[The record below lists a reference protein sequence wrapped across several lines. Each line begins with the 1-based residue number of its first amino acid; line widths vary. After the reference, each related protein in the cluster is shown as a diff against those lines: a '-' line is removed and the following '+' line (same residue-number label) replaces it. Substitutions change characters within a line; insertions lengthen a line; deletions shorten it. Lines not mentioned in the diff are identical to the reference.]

1 MFTLPGFFPLTSV
14 RAEKQ
19 PLLTFL
25 LPLRTF
31 FFIKYCELH
40 PQNRKS
46 DGVYVL
52 LQVGCFLF
60 LGTLQ
65 LRTLAGFVWTKPLFA
80 LAKLL
85 FRNH

>member
-31 FFIKYCELH
+31 LIKYCELH

-52 LQVGCFLF
+52 LQVGYFLF

-65 LRTLAGFVWTKPLFA
+65 PRTLACVDEAFVCFNKA
-80 LAKLL
+80 AV
-85 FRNH
+85 